1 MFQYILFLLLR
12 GACYFHP
19 TYVWL
24 VFFGKC
30 PFSFRDH
37 CAHCRG
43 VCVGYFA
50 WFGDYGWKKI
60 ITYICLVEQKDCNCL
75 SEKLIFS
82 DKSCIIEKI
91 VKDSFQVV
99 WLGKSCKTVDELN
112 YGPAK

>member
-1 MFQYILFLLLR
+1 MSFQRLGITALT
-12 GACYFHP
+12 AVE
-19 TYVWL
+19 YVL
-24 VFFGKC
+24 VTLDGLEIM
-30 PFSFRDH
+30 
-37 CAHCRG
+37 
-43 VCVGYFA
+43 VE
-50 WFGDYGWKKI
+50 KKI

-91 VKDSFQVV
+91 VQDSFQVV